1 MQTDVN
7 ITMLLGSILSVLFSL
22 IAFFARQL
30 HGDVKKME
38 LNLAQIKLDTELI
51 KVCTQSENS
60 ITRERINTHEKR
72 IEQLEIKYK
81 LYEKKS

>member
-1 MQTDVN
+1 MQTDIN

-51 KVCTQSENS
+51 KANMQSES
-60 ITRERINTHEKR
+60 SFTRERINTHEKR
-72 IEQLEIKYK
+72 IEQLENKYNN
-81 LYEKKS
+81 YEKKS